1 MVVAEVAQRRERE
14 EAAASTLDQ
23 RECKRLVDS
32 KSDAGHN
39 RKREEDAEKKAVVH
53 IDDDNG
59 SRR

>member
-1 MVVAEVAQRRERE
+1 MVVAEVAQQREG
-14 EAAASTLDQ
+14 AAASTLDQ

-39 RKREEDAEKKAVVH
+39 RKREEEDAEKKAVVH

-59 SRR
+59 NRR